1 MVVASL
7 MTEMSMTQHEI
18 QRRLKFVGFGSSDV
32 KRVLALRDLIVH
44 HAAEYTASFFDYLR
58 AIDEA
63 APLVNDRATL
73 EAARRLKI
81 EHLKG
86 MTTGEYGPSYV
97 EERLNLGMLYALA
110 GLDPRVF
117 LGAYHHLM
125 GTVGFRVMEEYQR
138 RPAEGFANFMALQ
151 KIAFFDLSLIVDVI
165 VLERERVI
173 RQQQEAIRELST
185 PVMQVRER
193 LLILPIIGALDG
205 QRVRQLTQH
214 LLDTIRARRAKVVVM
229 DVTGVP
235 RVDAAVANHL
245 VQTVSAARLI
255 GATTVVTGLSAQL
268 SAAFIALGVDMTAL
282 NTAGDLQGGIEQAE
296 RLLGY
301 SVTAHGR
308 PDGVPS
314 RAR

>member
-1 MVVASL
+1 MVVGSL
-7 MTEMSMTQHEI
+7 MTEMSMTEDEI
-18 QRRLKFVGFGSSDV
+18 QRRLKFVGFGSTDV
-32 KRVLALRDLIVH
+32 KCVLALRDLIVH
-44 HAAEYTASFFDYLR
+44 HAAEYAAAFFDYLR

-81 EHLKG
+81 EHLKD

-97 EERLNLGMLYALA
+97 EERLKLGSLYALA
-110 GLDPRVF
+110 GLAPHVF

-125 GTVGFRVMEEYQR
+125 GTVGSRVMEEYQR

-151 KIAFFDLSLIVDVI
+151 KVAFFDLSLIVDVI
-165 VLERERVI
+165 VFERERVI

-185 PVMQVRER
+185 PVMQVREG

-235 RVDAAVANHL
+235 PVDAAVANHL

-282 NTAGDLQGGIEQAE
+282 NTAGDLQGGIELAE